1 MFKYGSRAQL
11 HGGDGG
17 RLEGGNS
24 VRPRG
29 HLWEQGSVQKTPD
42 GVCLMSSGLNVL
54 NVCRLPFE
62 SVILSF

>member
-11 HGGDGG
+11 HGGGGG

-42 GVCLMSSGLNVL
+42 GVCLMSSGIL

-62 SVILSF
+62 SVIRSF